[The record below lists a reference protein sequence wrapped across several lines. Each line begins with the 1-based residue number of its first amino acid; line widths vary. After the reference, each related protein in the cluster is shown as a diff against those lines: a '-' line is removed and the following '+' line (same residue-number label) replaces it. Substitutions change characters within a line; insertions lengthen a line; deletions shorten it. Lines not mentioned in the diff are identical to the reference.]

1 MLNARAST
9 EGRCRVSVGWPAQNC
24 TSRFPQYV
32 GRAHL
37 GSPGARIVK
46 SLEEPLLPQY
56 AVFVTEYNVSISGG
70 LYSASQNTKQ
80 NNQASTP

>member
-1 MLNARAST
+1 MP
-9 EGRCRVSVGWPAQNC
+9 EPAQKAG
-24 TSRFPQYV
+24 V
-32 GRAHL
+32 GCLWGGLH
-37 GSPGARIVK
+37 RIVPADSHNMWDEHIWDHQEPEYSK
-46 SLEEPLLPQY
+46 SFEEPLLPQY